1 MNKITSRMTAN
12 LLSLLMV
19 LAAAAIAPDNAEAGV
34 TYKKH
39 IRSHLRHHPSE
50 ETVAV
55 PAPDSTVEAL
65 VMPIRESAGLLTD
78 AELPPYDMSTASQE
92 LPGWF
97 FLPAVYDHF
106 SFSDQTPL
114 IGAPEPAGSEAM
126 AWLEEDERLSRTM
139 REMRRQFFFSHPELV
154 PYNQALL
161 PQAPPKFS
169 PVIDPSTFSIEMRE
183 MPTVAEAETTVE
195 PTPGRKRH
203 WIRMFNVALQFS
215 QAYISP
221 NWYQGGNNNVNAI
234 AQIFWN
240 VKLNEKYYPKLI
252 FDMTTQ
258 YKLGINSAPDD
269 TIRKYNI
276 SDDLFQWNAK
286 FGYKAANSW
295 YYSITSVFKTQ
306 MFNNYASNSRNMR
319 AAFLSPGE
327 LNVGL
332 GMSYSKKTSRVEFGA
347 TINPLSYNLKTCIN
361 HHMNETAFGIKEGR
375 KTVSQ
380 FGSSAEANFK
390 AKLSLNITYSSR
402 LFLFTNY
409 EYMQGDWQ
417 NTLAFDINR
426 FLATQIF
433 WNLRYDTSTHR
444 LPDTKWHR
452 FQFKE
457 ILSFGLSYKFST
469 I

>member
-1 MNKITSRMTAN
+1 MYRILISAYIILALGSSVARADIFSSREKVDAFLGIGVPETPPQPVLSPIEAADTLDITPSRHFDVYTPGF
-12 LLSLLMV
+12 LSPLIFDTYHYMEAPTIHVSSPMADLGPSADWITDLSRSMEIINYGRQQFVVDHPLMV
-19 LAAAAIAPDNAEAGV
+19 PYIKESMTRIP
-34 TYKKH
+34 
-39 IRSHLRHHPSE
+39 SQLRASVSPTTHRI
-50 ETVAV
+50 
-55 PAPDSTVEAL
+55 
-65 VMPIRESAGLLTD
+65 VMK
-78 AELPPYDMSTASQE
+78 ELPIEAARPTEEMGIEKDEKHWLHTFNAS
-92 LPGWF
+92 
-97 FLPAVYDHF
+97 
-106 SFSDQTPL
+106 
-114 IGAPEPAGSEAM
+114 
-126 AWLEEDERLSRTM
+126 
-139 REMRRQFFFSHPELV
+139 
-154 PYNQALL
+154 
-161 PQAPPKFS
+161 
-169 PVIDPSTFSIEMRE
+169 
-183 MPTVAEAETTVE
+183 
-195 PTPGRKRH
+195 
-203 WIRMFNVALQFS
+203 LQFS

-234 AQIFWN
+234 AQLFWN

-306 MFNNYASNSRNMR
+306 MVNNYAPNSRNMR

-332 GMSYSKKTSRVEFGA
+332 GMSYSKNTSRVEFGA

-361 HHMNETAFGIKEGR
+361 RHMDETAFGIKEGR